1 MNKDKIIE
9 ARNRTYDIYRRF
21 ARNINDIDSNVIK
34 VEIHYEMRFLTGVCP
49 TKPLIDDDILN
60 PDDKLF
66 WYHKCLNPDCTGSGF
81 YLTDEISEAINLI
94 MLLRARS
101 IAMEKK
107 TGSIWMPQDVLARQH
122 YVTRLDQYSSKL
134 IAFLL

>member
-21 ARNINDIDSNVIK
+21 ARKINDIDSNVIK
-34 VEIHYEMRFLTGVCP
+34 VEIHYEMRFLTGVCT
-49 TKPLIDDDILN
+49 TKPLIDDDFLN

-81 YLTDEISEAINLI
+81 YLIDEISEAIRSHNVVKGEKYCDGKI
-94 MLLRARS
+94 GRAH
-101 IAMEKK
+101 
-107 TGSIWMPQDVLARQH
+107 V
-122 YVTRLDQYSSKL
+122 
-134 IAFLL
+134 

>member
-9 ARNRTYDIYRRF
+9 ARNRTYDIYRRY
-21 ARNINDIDSNVIK
+21 ARKINEIDSNVIK

-49 TKPLIDDDILN
+49 TKPLIDDDMLN

-81 YLTDEISEAINLI
+81 YLTDEISEAIKSHNI
-94 MLLRARS
+94 VKG
-101 IAMEKK
+101 EKYCDGK
-107 TGSIWMPQDVLARQH
+107 EDWK
-122 YVTRLDQYSSKL
+122 YLDASGCSCETTLYYEIRPVFK
-134 IAFLL
+134 

>member
-21 ARNINDIDSNVIK
+21 ARKINDIDSNVIK

-49 TKPLIDDDILN
+49 TKPLIDDDFLN

-66 WYHKCLNPDCTGSGF
+66 
-81 YLTDEISEAINLI
+81 
-94 MLLRARS
+94 
-101 IAMEKK
+101 
-107 TGSIWMPQDVLARQH
+107 
-122 YVTRLDQYSSKL
+122 
-134 IAFLL
+134 

>member
-21 ARNINDIDSNVIK
+21 ARKINDIDSNVIK
-34 VEIHYEMRFLTGVCP
+34 VEIHYENEILDRRVCP

-66 WYHKCLNPDCTGSGF
+66 GIINVSIQIALVVDSL
-81 YLTDEISEAINLI
+81 LTDEISEAI
-94 MLLRARS
+94 
-101 IAMEKK
+101 K
-107 TGSIWMPQDVLARQH
+107 
-122 YVTRLDQYSSKL
+122 SS
-134 IAFLL
+134 